1 MISVF
6 ALTFQNVGNGI
17 SAGYFIYHVMGRL
30 FPSEVGLQIG
40 LEIEFPSE
48 IPFPEIPFPT

>member
-6 ALTFQNVGNGI
+6 ALTLQNVGNGI
-17 SAGYFIYHVMGRL
+17 SAGYFIYHAMGRL

-48 IPFPEIPFPT
+48 IPFPT